1 VRARPRRC
9 QCAPLIHPSRGVD
22 GVRGIVVSAPW
33 AEDGEHGQARCPA
46 QPVMMRAPGCAQA
59 QLQTRRRSHVCRVGP
74 NCPSSWLAPRMCAD
88 NPRRRAGRGTRR
100 GCPSRALRAPGVHR
114 KSPAARI
121 TRTRVRAPT
130 RYAGSRSG
138 RYPPRTR
145 PIANESRY
153 PASAGGVLDH
163 LWRGAGRRR
172 ARHAFAS
179 FCVSGRGRAHPGARP
194 GAHHRTRTRR
204 YPWRVF
210 VRARPTSP
218 VAAVHK
224 NAPRT
229 RVRGTLVT
237 MPLPPDTIDGVKGG
251 RSHHNT
257 IGRTDNPRTRGGS
270 QAMCGAAGGPAGR
283 TSPVPERTRSPFLI
297 ARTRVR
303 VTASHDAGH
312 PVRPCPSSDSVSA
325 WTDVPP
331 MVSDLATA
339 SRLPP
344 TRSATSSTILPCVV
358 EARRRAHPGA
368 RGTGFG
374 AARPSAIGRRAHPAQ
389 LNTRGTQCVCPVRDT
404 SRLVARTRVRACHR
418 PSPWHSA
425 FDEV

>member
-283 TSPVPERTRSPFLI
+283 TSPVPERTRSF
-297 ARTRVR
+297 AV
-303 VTASHDAGH
+303 SH
-312 PVRPCPSSDSVSA
+312 
-325 WTDVPP
+325 
-331 MVSDLATA
+331 
-339 SRLPP
+339 
-344 TRSATSSTILPCVV
+344 
-358 EARRRAHPGA
+358 RAHPGA
-368 RGTGFG
+368 RHSIARRRPPCPPVSVVRQRVGVDGRPADGLGPRHRLSSTSNTLGDVVYDTPVRCRGETPRAPGCARHPGRCRAAQCDRKTRAPGTTQHPWHPVCVPR
-374 AARPSAIGRRAHPAQ
+374 ARHLPSGGAHPGARVSSSLPVAQ
-389 LNTRGTQCVCPVRDT
+389 
-404 SRLVARTRVRACHR
+404 RV
-418 PSPWHSA
+418 
-425 FDEV
+425 